1 MKLSH
6 DARSKSD
13 DMTAR
18 DRRTG
23 GAGLAAEDGFSLIEA
38 LASVAVMAAIL
49 GALGVIAGQSIP
61 SWSHGLADAQRAD
74 LTGLAVERMAADI
87 AGALYVSPGG
97 DSKTPFFDGSPSS
110 VTFVRSAYGPGARSE
125 LEIVRISARRDGNGV
140 ALVREQAP
148 FIPMSPGADAGAIA
162 LKDPVVLTRG
172 SVQVSFAYSGGGLA
186 WAPTWRG
193 ADKLPTAMRITLR
206 DTTTNRVLAASTA
219 FGLHVTAPPPE
230 VKKQDQANQP
240 TTGRMTDQ
248 PSQ

>member
-1 MKLSH
+1 
-6 DARSKSD
+6 
-13 DMTAR
+13 MTAR

-23 GAGLAAEDGFSLIEA
+23 GGGLAAEDGFSLIEA

-49 GALGVIAGQSIP
+49 GALGVIAGQWIP

-74 LTGLAVERMAADI
+74 LTSLAIERMAADL
-87 AGALYVSPGG
+87 AAAVYVTPGG
-97 DSKTPFFDGSPSS
+97 DSKIPFFDGSPSS
-110 VTFVRSAYGPGARSE
+110 VTFVRSSYGPAARSE

-148 FIPMSPGADAGAIA
+148 FVPMAPGAEAGVIA

-172 SVQVSFAYSGGGLA
+172 SVHVNFAYSGAGVA
-186 WAPTWRG
+186 WAPSWRG
-193 ADKLPTAMRITLR
+193 AKKLPTAMRITLR
-206 DTTTNRVLAASTA
+206 DATAGRVLAASTA
-219 FGLHVTAPPPE
+219 FALHVTAPPPE
-230 VKKQDQANQP
+230 KKKQDESSQP

>member
-1 MKLSH
+1 
-6 DARSKSD
+6 
-13 DMTAR
+13 MTAC

-49 GALGVIAGQSIP
+49 GALGVIAGQWIP

-87 AGALYVSPGG
+87 AGAVYVTPGG

-110 VTFVRSAYGPGARSE
+110 VTFVRSAYGPGARNE
-125 LEIVRISARRDGNGV
+125 LEIVRISERRDGNGV

-148 FIPMSPGADAGAIA
+148 FVPMSPVADAGVIA

-172 SVQVSFAYSGGGLA
+172 AVHVTFAYSGAGVA
-186 WAPTWRG
+186 WAPAWRG
-193 ADKLPTAMRITLR
+193 AKKLPTAMRITLR
-206 DTTTNRVLAASTA
+206 DATNNRVLAASTA
-219 FGLHVTAPPPE
+219 FAIHVTAPPPE
-230 VKKQDQANQP
+230 MKKKDDSNQP

-248 PSQ
+248 PNQ